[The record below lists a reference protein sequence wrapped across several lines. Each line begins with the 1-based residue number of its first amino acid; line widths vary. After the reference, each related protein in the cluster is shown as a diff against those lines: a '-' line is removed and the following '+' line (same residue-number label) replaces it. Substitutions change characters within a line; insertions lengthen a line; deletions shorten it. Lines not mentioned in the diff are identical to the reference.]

1 MIAPTTPRGVASRA
15 PLNDSAAESSIVAIA
30 PTGHR
35 PMRRTL
41 ATAAL
46 VVLFA
51 APLPEGRA
59 EGRAETPLTGLGAPS
74 GTLTPGASLP
84 PPVTRGRPRPRIEKP
99 LRLGLV
105 APVRPEIAMD
115 RIEPFRRR
123 LAETL
128 AGEVKAVTFADERL
142 LIEALASGRVDYAR
156 LTATGYATAWTLCG
170 CVEPLVAPRA
180 ADGTAGFRA
189 AVVTRTGSPLAGLG
203 DLAGRTLAIST
214 EPALATRRLPLMVFA
229 REGLTGERAP
239 KLVEVAGPTDAVRA
253 LLAGRAEAAV
263 VWSTLEGD
271 PTEGWGRGT
280 LHDLAA
286 RGEVSMPDIRVLWS
300 SQVLP
305 HGPQVVRA
313 NLDEGRKRRLRDML
327 IDLDEV
333 DPDAYEAIEP
343 LHAGGFLRIGHPAY
357 VPWLPLVAPPP
368 QPPSAPGTT
377 TGSTPPG

>member
-1 MIAPTTPRGVASRA
+1 
-15 PLNDSAAESSIVAIA
+15 
-30 PTGHR
+30 
-35 PMRRTL
+35 MRRTF
-41 ATAAL
+41 ASVAL
-46 VVLFA
+46 VALFA
-51 APLPEGRA
+51 ASAVAARA
-59 EGRAETPLTGLGAPS
+59 EGRPDAPLTGLGAPS

-84 PPVTRGRPRPRIEKP
+84 PPVTRGRPRQRTEKP

-105 APVRPEIAMD
+105 AAVRPEIALD

-123 LAETL
+123 LADTL

-142 LIEALASGRVDYAR
+142 LIEALATGRVDYAR

-189 AVVTRTGSPLAGLG
+189 AIVTRTGSPLAKLA
-203 DLAGRTLAIST
+203 DLAGHTLAISS
-214 EPALATRRLPLMVFA
+214 EPGLATRRLPLLLLT

-239 KLVEVAGPTDAVRA
+239 KLVEVGGPGEALRA
-253 LLAGRAEAAV
+253 MLAGRAEAAV

-305 HGPQVVRA
+305 HGPQVVRSS
-313 NLDEGRKRRLRDML
+313 LDEGRKRRLRDML
-327 IDLDEV
+327 MDLDEV

-343 LHAGGFLRIGHPAY
+343 VHAGGFLRIGHPAY

-368 QPPSAPGTT
+368 QPQNAPGTT